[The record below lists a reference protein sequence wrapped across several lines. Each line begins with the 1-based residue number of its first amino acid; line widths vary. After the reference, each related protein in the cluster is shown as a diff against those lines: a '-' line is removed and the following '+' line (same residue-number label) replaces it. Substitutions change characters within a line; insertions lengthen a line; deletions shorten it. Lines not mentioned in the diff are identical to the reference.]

1 MSALFNLFAI
11 TASILLAGLL
21 YLHSRRSVE
30 PRRAWQALNPD
41 GHLMGSFDQHE
52 QMPTFVARALDQSQR
67 WWEPA
72 LALLT
77 AVAAVLAV
85 VLST

>member
-1 MSALFNLFAI
+1 MSALFNLLAI
-11 TASILLAGLL
+11 TASVLLAGLL

-30 PRRAWQALNPD
+30 HRRAWQALNPE
-41 GHLMGSFDQHE
+41 GHSTGGFDQHD
-52 QMPTFVARALDQSQR
+52 QMPTFVARSLDQSQR

-77 AVAAVLAV
+77 ALFAVLAV
-85 VLST
+85 VLSI